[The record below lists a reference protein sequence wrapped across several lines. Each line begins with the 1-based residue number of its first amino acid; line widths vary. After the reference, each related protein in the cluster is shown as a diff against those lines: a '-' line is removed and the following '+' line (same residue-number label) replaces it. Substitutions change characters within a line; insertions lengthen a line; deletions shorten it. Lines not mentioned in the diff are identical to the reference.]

1 MNILEVKDDVVW
13 ILVSPFN
20 RDDLS
25 QGRLKENIQ
34 LYIDNGTVSTKM
46 LANQTLVFNT
56 LFEGHSDE
64 EYQTAVVSLQSEPW
78 FNSQNII
85 WLNNIVDNSQYQ
97 HISLPWRMTNHCGFL
112 DFVNNLDRD
121 WAQPRT
127 TAFVCLM
134 RRPSESRAWISN
146 KIKATYNADTY
157 VMTFACMPGSH
168 TQWDTADLDIKYPR
182 YFLDNKLATY
192 EEQHQL
198 NSSAVFDCLINV
210 IVETSNQLDALTIPG
225 WKSIFITEK
234 TFKCFAWRQL
244 PLWLAVPGTVQAVR
258 SAGFDLFDDWV
269 DHSYDLVQDQ
279 NLRFNLVFEQLDQL
293 LIKISQQGGI
303 GAVSQMLNERLDA
316 NWQRLQRLNSESR
329 RDFAAADRQ
338 IKKFSPIKKYADKY
352 PHENC

>member
-1 MNILEVKDDVVW
+1 MDILEVKDDVVW
-13 ILVSPFN
+13 VLVSPFN

-34 LYIDNGTVSTKM
+34 LHIDNGTVSTKM

-64 EYQTAVVSLQSEPW
+64 EYQTAVASLQSEPW

-112 DFVNNLDRD
+112 
-121 WAQPRT
+121 
-127 TAFVCLM
+127 
-134 RRPSESRAWISN
+134 
-146 KIKATYNADTY
+146 
-157 VMTFACMPGSH
+157 
-168 TQWDTADLDIKYPR
+168 
-182 YFLDNKLATY
+182 
-192 EEQHQL
+192 
-198 NSSAVFDCLINV
+198 
-210 IVETSNQLDALTIPG
+210 
-225 WKSIFITEK
+225 
-234 TFKCFAWRQL
+234 
-244 PLWLAVPGTVQAVR
+244 
-258 SAGFDLFDDWV
+258 
-269 DHSYDLVQDQ
+269 DLVQDQ

-329 RDFAAADRQ
+329 RDFAAA
-338 IKKFSPIKKYADKY
+338 
-352 PHENC
+352 N